1 MVLERSHLSLPP
13 GGAGT
18 GCAEAPLARALQP
31 PGLAVTRLAAPPGS
45 AWQEV
50 AAAAHLALAGPW
62 YAAIRNA
69 YGHEPLYLEARA
81 PQGAAV
87 LPAFVLRRP
96 LLGTVVASMPFLD
109 AGGPAGDPALAGPL
123 LARLRRE
130 AEACGA
136 ALLEVRSLVP
146 LPLPVEPSLSKI
158 TLIRR
163 LAPDPDTVWRQLP
176 ATVRNR
182 VRKAEN
188 SGVSVEVGGAELL
201 EAFYRVFAVNMRDL
215 GSPVHGRAFFRALFQ
230 AFGGAARIV
239 LARRQGRPVG
249 GLYTLVHG
257 DTLSAPWASALRAE
271 AVYSPNT
278 LCYWE
283 ALRLGCRD
291 GLAAFDFG
299 RSTVDSGTHRFKRQ
313 WGTQPH
319 QLYWYSL
326 PLGGR
331 AVTVSAR
338 AGHWD
343 LLSRVWR
350 LLPVGVT
357 RLLGPPLRRLLSQ

>member
-1 MVLERSHLSLPP
+1 MVLSRSRPIGP
-13 GGAGT
+13 GAA
-18 GCAEAPLARALQP
+18 CAEAPAARAAPEP
-31 PGLAVTRLAAPPGS
+31 PRVPVTRLESPPGP
-45 AWQEV
+45 AWQQL
-50 AAAAHLALAGPW
+50 AAGAHLALAGAW
-62 YAAIRNA
+62 YAAIRDA

-81 PQGAAV
+81 PQGTAV

-96 LLGTVVASMPFLD
+96 LLGTVVTSMPFLD
-109 AGGPAGDPALAGPL
+109 AGGSAGDPALAGVL
-123 LARLRRE
+123 LEGLRRE
-130 AEACGA
+130 AEARGA
-136 ALLEVRSLVP
+136 ALLEIRSCAP

-188 SGVSVEVGGAELL
+188 SGVALQVGGIELV
-201 EAFYRVFAVNMRDL
+201 EPFYHVFAVNMRDL
-215 GSPVHGRAFFRALFQ
+215 GSPVHGRKFFRALFQ
-230 AFGGAARIV
+230 AFGGAARII
-239 LARRQGRPVG
+239 LARRLGRPVG
-249 GLYTLVHG
+249 GLCTLVHG
-257 DTLSAPWASALRAE
+257 DTLSAPWASALRSE
-271 AVYSPNT
+271 AVYSPNM

-299 RSTVDSGTHRFKRQ
+299 RSTIDSGTHRFKRQ
-313 WGTQPH
+313 WGTEQQ

-331 AVTVSAR
+331 AVTVSAG
-338 AGHWD
+338 AGHWEA
-343 LLSRVWR
+343 LSRVWR
-350 LLPVGVT
+350 RLPVAVT
-357 RLLGPPLRRLLSQ
+357 RRLGPPLRRLLTQ